1 MQLHEKIKQVREEKK
16 LSREDLYLRLK
27 EIFGSKTIKPN
38 SIWRIESGL
47 TSARASSLH
56 QICVGLGVSLKELL
70 AGITQEK
77 KLIEYIKKNKRIDN
91 FVYNDKAKADIL
103 SSSGLSFMAQELTL
117 SPGGSTAVE
126 EDPIEVGKF
135 QKWVY
140 CLSGKITC
148 AVGTEK
154 QELNKGD
161 CISFESNI
169 PHNFENTSSRKS
181 RCIIVQNPKY
191 V

>member
-1 MQLHEKIKQVREEKK
+1 MELHEKIKQIREEKK
-16 LSREDLYLRLK
+16 LSREELYKKLK
-27 EIFGSKTIKPN
+27 EIFGDKTIQPN

-56 QICVGLGVSLKELL
+56 QICVGLGVSLKELF
-70 AGITQEK
+70 AGITHEK
-77 KLIEYIKKNKRIDN
+77 KLIEYIKKNKRIDS
-91 FVYNDKAKADIL
+91 FAYNDKAKADIL
-103 SSSGLSFMAQELTL
+103 TPSTLSFMAQELVL
-117 SPGGSTAVE
+117 LPGASTAVE

-140 CLSGKITC
+140 CLSGKIICT
-148 AVGTEK
+148 VGTEK

-169 PHNFENTSSRKS
+169 PHNFESASSRKS